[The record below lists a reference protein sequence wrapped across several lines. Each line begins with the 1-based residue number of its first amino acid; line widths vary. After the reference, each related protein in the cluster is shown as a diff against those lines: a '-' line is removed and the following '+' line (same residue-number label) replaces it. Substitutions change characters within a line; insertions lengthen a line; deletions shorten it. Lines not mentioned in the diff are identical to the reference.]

1 MSCYIVQEIDGT
13 SRFTLEDGSGF
24 LLLEDCIPTP
34 PGGELPPGGPY
45 IRGRRK
51 WRTDFGEE
59 DDIVAVILS
68 EL

>member
-13 SRFTLEDGSGF
+13 SRFSLEDLSGF
-24 LLLEDCIPTP
+24 LVLEDCIPTP
-34 PGGELPPGGPY
+34 PGGEIPKGGPM

-51 WRTDFGEE
+51 WRTDYGEV
-59 DDIVAVILS
+59 DDIVSVILS